1 MKFSFLALPLL
12 AILTI
17 SAASAEAPE
26 LRVGYTMSAT
36 GSAAAL
42 GVPQKNSTELLPT
55 EIGGIKAK
63 YFVLDDGS
71 DGTRAVAN
79 ARKLITEDRIDV
91 LVGSTIAPTTF
102 PLVDLAAEVHIPL
115 IATHPSVRLVEP
127 LDDKRRWVFKVVPN
141 DSLMA
146 DAIAANMAKDG
157 IKTVA
162 FIGFNDAFGDSWYA
176 EIEKALGQWG
186 IKLLARESFS
196 RTDTSVTG
204 QILKIIA
211 ASPNAVMVGAS
222 GTPAALPQKTFKERG
237 FTGPIYHTNGVAT
250 KEFIRVAGKDAEGV
264 VLPVG
269 PITVADQLPDSH
281 PIKALALDYIKR
293 YEERFNIPYAA
304 FGAHITDAARLLG
317 KAVPAA
323 LKTAQPGTPEFRVAL
338 RDALETVQDA
348 VMINGILT
356 LSPINHSGY
365 DERAR
370 MMVQIKDG
378 NFKLLP

>member
-1 MKFSFLALPLL
+1 MKFSFLALPF
-12 AILTI
+12 LTI
-17 SAASAEAPE
+17 LSIGAASAEAPE
-26 LRVGYTMSAT
+26 LRVGYTVSAT

-42 GVPQKNSTELLPT
+42 GVPQRNSTELLPA

-71 DGTRAVAN
+71 DGTRSVAN

-102 PLVDLAAEVHIPL
+102 PLVDLAAEVRIPL
-115 IATHPSVRLVEP
+115 IAIHPSARLVEP
-127 LDDKRRWVFKVVPN
+127 LDDKRRWIFKVVPN

-146 DAIAANMAKDG
+146 DAIAAHMAKGG

-162 FIGFNDAFGDSWYA
+162 FIGFNDAFGDSWYDV
-176 EIEKALGQWG
+176 IEKALGQRG
-186 IKLLARESFS
+186 INLLTRESFG

-211 ASPNAVMVGAS
+211 ARPDAVMVGAS
-222 GTPAALPQKTFKERG
+222 GTPAALPQKALKERG

-264 VLPVG
+264 ILPVG

-317 KAVPAA
+317 KAVPVA

-356 LSPINHSGY
+356 LSPINHCGY